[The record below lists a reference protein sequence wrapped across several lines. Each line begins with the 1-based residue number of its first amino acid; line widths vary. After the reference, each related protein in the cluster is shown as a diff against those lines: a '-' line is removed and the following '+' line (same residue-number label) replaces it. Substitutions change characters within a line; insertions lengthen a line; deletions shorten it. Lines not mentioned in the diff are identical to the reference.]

1 MEEVQK
7 HQLVVFY
14 FGLGTKIK
22 NKYYYTTIKKIFRE
36 RTRKK
41 IQEKSTEFILKE
53 IIKEFIKN
61 LIYFICTTNKRIDH
75 FLKS

>member
-7 HQLVVFY
+7 HQLAVFN

-22 NKYYYTTIKKIFRE
+22 NKYYFTTIKKIFRE
-36 RTRKK
+36 RTRKR

-53 IIKEFIKN
+53 IIKN
-61 LIYFICTTNKRIDH
+61 LSKI
-75 FLKS
+75 